1 MKYEM
6 KIEFADRRQLKQL
19 IEECYFG
26 DDNNGRLRNKDG
38 HLVVSK
44 TDHLYIMLKGLN
56 NMTVRITN
64 SHLIDGC
71 SRFVID
77 ESEASQVRLYPCSIY
92 CIVEHGKYSF
102 Y

>member
-1 MKYEM
+1 M
-6 KIEFADRRQLKQL
+6 KIEFSDKNQLKEL
-19 IEECYFG
+19 IDNCYFN
-26 DDNNGRLRNKDG
+26 DNNGKLRNKDKY
-38 HLVVSK
+38 LTISK
-44 TDHLYIMLKGLN
+44 SDSIYIMFRGLN

-77 ESEASQVRLYPCSIY
+77 ETDEQIVRLYPCSIY
-92 CIVEHGKYSF
+92 CIIEQGKYSF

>member
-1 MKYEM
+1 MKYEI
-6 KIEFADRRQLKQL
+6 KIEFADRKPLKQL
-19 IEECYFG
+19 IEKCYFDG
-26 DDNNGRLRNKDG
+26 ENNGRLRNKDG

-44 TDHLYIMLKGLN
+44 SDHLYIMLKGLN

-64 SHLIDGC
+64 GGLIDGC

-77 ESEASQVRLYPCSIY
+77 ETDEGCVRLYPCSIY
-92 CIVEHGKYSF
+92 CIVEHGKTSF